1 MEKGEK
7 QQETKKDRERG
18 REKQVDSKE
27 KENGRR
33 KESRK
38 GTEK

>member
-1 MEKGEK
+1 VEKGEK